1 MVWFLRLSIHIF
13 VKWWWHNC
21 FSTCQNGVHDISITF
36 SEKKKILH
44 APMQTVLV
52 KKRWKT
58 REKKKITHLLKTVSV
73 AVVLV
78 IKNSPANAEDVRDGV
93 LIPGSGRY
101 SGEGHGNLL
110 HYSCL
115 ENPT

>member
-1 MVWFLRLSIHIF
+1 M
-13 VKWWWHNC
+13 KN
-21 FSTCQNGVHDISITF
+21 Q
-36 SEKKKILH
+36 
-44 APMQTVLV
+44 
-52 KKRWKT
+52 
-58 REKKKITHLLKTVSV
+58 REKKITHLLKTVSV

-115 ENPT
+115 ENPTYRAVWQARVHRVTKSQTQLK